1 MPSTLVLVIKHWV
14 GSIDSV
20 PTFSKTGGLTK
31 CWGNLKNAVNVSVF
45 AVLIQWISVRK
56 RAGKINYKFKICI
69 FWNLHIHNLKSNS
82 NFFPDIFF
90 SNTAV
95 DHIVMMNKLSTIC
108 KKKILRGVCESQKIQ
123 EGGVHFAEKL
133 CTYST
138 AFSRINHDKKKLCM
152 YVLTIL

>member
-90 SNTAV
+90 PILLLIILWWWISYLPYA
-95 DHIVMMNKLSTIC
+95 

>member
-56 RAGKINYKFKICI
+56 KAEKILTKFKIYI

-90 SNTAV
+90 PILLLIILWWWISYLPYA
-95 DHIVMMNKLSTIC
+95 
-108 KKKILRGVCESQKIQ
+108 KKKSWGACVNHRKFKRVEYTLQRSC
-123 EGGVHFAEKL
+123 VHTVQRFPE
-133 CTYST
+133 
-138 AFSRINHDKKKLCM
+138 
-152 YVLTIL
+152 